1 MLAEWFVRHDSKD
14 ILELFD
20 RSHVVAGLV
29 YDVRDIFEDPQYAAR
44 NNIVDVPDIDFGT
57 VRMQGVVPKFSRTP
71 GTVRKSGGA
80 LGQDNDAVYREQLGL
95 SRAELSELEAEG
107 VI

>member
-1 MLAEWFVRHDSKD
+1 MSTEERY
-14 ILELFD
+14 D
-20 RSHVVAGLV
+20 RAHVVAGLV

-44 NNIVDVPDIDFGT
+44 KNIVEVPDIDFGT

-71 GTVRKSGGA
+71 GAVRKSGGA
-80 LGQDNDAVYREQLGL
+80 LGQDNDSVYCDELGL
-95 SRAELSELEAEG
+95 SRMELSELEAEG